1 MKEYKNE
8 DVFLETVV
16 NGNLLKVTAIH
27 NGSGIEAFAVG
38 HINIK
43 NYLNK
48 IDLKKISKEIDI
60 QSCFV
65 PQIHQ

>member
-16 NGNLLKVTAIH
+16 SGNLLKVTAIH

-38 HINIK
+38 PTNSQD
-43 NYLNK
+43 YLNK
-48 IDLKKISKEIDI
+48 IALKKLEIELKKNAVD
-60 QSCFV
+60 S
-65 PQIHQ
+65 

>member
-38 HINIK
+38 PINSQ

-48 IDLKKISKEIDI
+48 IALKKLSKELEKNAII
-60 QSCFV
+60 SANY
-65 PQIHQ
+65 